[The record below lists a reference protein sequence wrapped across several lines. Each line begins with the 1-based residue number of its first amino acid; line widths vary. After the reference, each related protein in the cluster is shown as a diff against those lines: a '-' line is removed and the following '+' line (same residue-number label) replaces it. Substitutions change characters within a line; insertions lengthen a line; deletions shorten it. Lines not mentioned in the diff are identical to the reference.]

1 MSEGTVNEMNGESND
16 ELTARVII
24 DDGLIRNHSD
34 RALLTKLNFEEVF
47 IHRETAQAVP
57 ATKSIRVKVSLK
69 KNPSLTSY
77 ILSKFLDPLTEKTR
91 EFLTE
96 KNII

>member
-1 MSEGTVNEMNGESND
+1 MSEGIVNEMNGESND

-24 DDGLIRNHSD
+24 DGNLVRRSSD
-34 RALLTKLNFEEVF
+34 RALLNKLNFEEVL

-69 KNPSLTSY
+69 NNPSLTSY

-91 EFLTE
+91 EFLSE